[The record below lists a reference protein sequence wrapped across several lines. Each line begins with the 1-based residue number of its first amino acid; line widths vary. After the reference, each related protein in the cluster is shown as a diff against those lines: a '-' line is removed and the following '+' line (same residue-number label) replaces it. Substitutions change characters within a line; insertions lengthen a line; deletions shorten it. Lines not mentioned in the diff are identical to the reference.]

1 MNAVSKAL
9 VTCSGTSQLKNQ
21 SSASAK
27 EFAKKYVDNL
37 DQVPQ
42 MRPSHSLLARN
53 LHEYQEDPKLK
64 ADIQDATAQLLSV
77 NGFSIKSNFSAAAG
91 AHHLKCHL
99 QLYLPNLIWTF
110 HFSSHLGSY
119 CDWLSIVPRRNSSV
133 WIPFYDVVWAQT
145 WRKWEYL
152 SSDAGS

>member
-77 NGFSIKSNFSAAAG
+77 NGFSIKSNFSL
-91 AHHLKCHL
+91 HLRLKIENRGMFGQRTEDH
-99 QLYLPNLIWTF
+99 
-110 HFSSHLGSY
+110 
-119 CDWLSIVPRRNSSV
+119 RRDFPIFIRSKTLRDAPV
-133 WIPFYDVVWAQT
+133 ADV
-145 WRKWEYL
+145 E
-152 SSDAGS
+152 